1 MTEARANGRR
11 LRGGAYAVL
20 LGVLLMLGAGGFLL
34 VRSEA
39 MRLQHGAEAEN
50 LRLVAVGAQAA
61 THGLRQTLE
70 AVSSMQS
77 LAASLALSY
86 AEPGAPERR
95 VIEGLLRDVATQ
107 ERFGILQVALIDR
120 DGYLTWSTAPGFVGV
135 DLADREHFRVHA
147 DGWHGAFVSVP
158 LIGRASG
165 RWSLNITSGIRDAD
179 GGFMG
184 VAVVSVDPLL
194 LSASMGELQFAAG
207 VTVNLLRRDGIV
219 LARSQQTA
227 DMLGVLRAGPDLP
240 RIQEEPVGQK
250 ITEGPISGRPIFL
263 AWRQI
268 AGWPLAVTFAIDS
281 ESAMQDSTRHAQDLY
296 VLLVVA
302 LAAVAIG
309 GLLLIELRAR
319 RAARETMAAVEAS
332 RAEISRLLNGL
343 PGAAYRSHIS
353 TEGELTRLHLSPA
366 IARITGWPLER
377 FAPAGSY
384 NAIIESEFRGL
395 RRGFFQDVRQAGHG
409 TMEYSI
415 KGAAG
420 PIWVRDDCRVIS
432 TLPDGRVE
440 VVGLIT
446 DITAE
451 RNLKAQAL
459 SAARLATLGEMAAGV
474 AHELNQPCAA
484 ITLAADLASLELEM
498 GGPDRL
504 ATARQ
509 RLDEIARQTL
519 RMRSVIDHFRL
530 FARVDHGGETA
541 VDWAEALAGARTI
554 AGGTMAAAGVTVEA
568 ALPPGLPAVRGSL
581 VALEQVL
588 VNLLVNARDAMEEV
602 PEAER
607 VVRITAATTEDG
619 ASVVL
624 RLRDHGTGLPRE
636 ALERSFEPF
645 FTTKPVGKGTG
656 LGLSIAH
663 GTVTGF
669 GGSITLRNHPEGGAE
684 AEIRL
689 PVAQAEGA
697 AQGAPAAPAVATPT
711 G

>member
-1 MTEARANGRR
+1 MTEARAEGRR

-20 LGVLLMLGAGGFLL
+20 LGVLMMLGVGGFLL

-39 MRLQHGAEAEN
+39 MRLQHTAEAEN

-107 ERFGILQVALIDR
+107 GRFGILQVALIDR
-120 DGYLTWSTAPGFVGV
+120 DGYLAWSTAAGFVGV
-135 DLADREHFRVHA
+135 DLADREHFRVHL
-147 DGWHGAFVSVP
+147 DGWQGAFVSVP

-179 GGFMG
+179 GGFVG
-184 VAVVSVDPLL
+184 VAVVSVDPML

-227 DMLGVLRAGPDLP
+227 EMLGVLRAGPDLP

-250 ITEGPISGRPIFL
+250 ITQGPISGRAIFL

-281 ESAMQDSTRHAQDLY
+281 ASAMQDSARHAQDLY

-343 PGAAYRSHIS
+343 PGAAYRSLLS
-353 TEGELTRLHLSPA
+353 PEGELRRLHLSPA

-384 NAIIESEFRGL
+384 NAIIEPEFRHGL
-395 RRGFFQDVRQAGHG
+395 HGFFLAVRQAGHG
-409 TMEYSI
+409 TMEYRLY
-415 KGAAG
+415 GAAG

-432 TLPDGRVE
+432 ALPDGCVE

-451 RNLKAQAL
+451 RQLKAQAL

-484 ITLAADLASLELEM
+484 ITLAADLAALELAQ
-498 GGPDRL
+498 GGEERTTS
-504 ATARQ
+504 AAR

-530 FARVDHGGETA
+530 FARVDQGGETA
-541 VDWAEALAGARTI
+541 VDWAQALAGALTI
-554 AGGTMAAAGVTVEA
+554 AGGTMAASEVRVET
-568 ALPPGLPAVRGSL
+568 ALPSLLPPVRGSL
-581 VALEQVL
+581 IALEQVL
-588 VNLLVNARDAMEEV
+588 VNLLVNARDAMEEI
-602 PEAER
+602 PAEER
-607 VVRITAATTEDG
+607 RVRISAEVTEDG
-619 ASVVL
+619 AFVVL
-624 RLRDHGTGLPRE
+624 RVRDNGMGLARE
-636 ALERSFEPF
+636 AQERGFEPF

-656 LGLSIAH
+656 LGLSIIH

-669 GGSITLRNHPEGGAE
+669 GGTVTLGNHPEGGAE

-689 PVAQAEGA
+689 PVAVV
-697 AQGAPAAPAVATPT
+697 AAPAPA
-711 G
+711 

>member
-1 MTEARANGRR
+1 MTKARATGRG
-11 LRGGAYAVL
+11 LRGQAYTVL
-20 LGVLLMLGAGGFLL
+20 LGALLVLGAGGFLL

-39 MRLQHGAEAEN
+39 MRLQHAAEAEN

-95 VIEGLLRDVATQ
+95 VIEALLRDIATR

-120 DGYLTWSTAPGFVGV
+120 DGYLAWSTAPGFVGV
-135 DLADREHFRVHA
+135 DLADREHFRVHL
-147 DGWHGAFVSVP
+147 DGWQGAFVSVP
-158 LIGRASG
+158 LVGRASL
-165 RWSLNITSGIRDAD
+165 RWSLNISSAIRDAD
-179 GGFMG
+179 GGFVG

-219 LARSQQTA
+219 LARNQQTA
-227 DMLGVLRAGPDLP
+227 ETLGELRAGPDLP

-250 ITEGPISGRPIFL
+250 ITPGPTAGQTVFL

-268 AGWPLAVTFAIDS
+268 AGWPLVVTFAIDS
-281 ESAMQDSTRHAQDLY
+281 ASAMQDSVRHAQDLY

-319 RAARETMAAVEAS
+319 RAARATMAAVEIS

-343 PGAAYRSHIS
+343 PGAAYRSLLS
-353 TEGELTRLHLSPA
+353 PQGELTRLHLSPA

-377 FAPAGSY
+377 FAAAGSY
-384 NAIIESEFRGL
+384 SAIIDAEFRKD
-395 RRGFFQDVRQAGHG
+395 RRGFLLGVRQAGHG
-409 TMEYSI
+409 TTEYRVV
-415 KGAAG
+415 GAAG
-420 PIWVRDDCRVIS
+420 LIWVRDDCRVIS
-432 TLPDGRVE
+432 AQPDGNLE
-440 VVGLIT
+440 VVGLIS

-451 RNLKAQAL
+451 RQLKAQAL

-484 ITLAADLASLELEM
+484 ITLAADLAALEM
-498 GGPDRL
+498 GRGGEEDL
-504 ATARQ
+504 GKARD
-509 RLDEIARQTL
+509 RLDEIARQAL

-530 FARVDHGGETA
+530 FARVDQGGETA
-541 VDWAEALAGARTI
+541 VNWAEALAGALTI
-554 AGGTMAAAGVTVEA
+554 AGGTMAASGVQVVA

-588 VNLLVNARDAMEEV
+588 VNLMVNARDAMEEV

-607 VVRITAATTEDG
+607 VVRISAETVEEG
-619 ASVVL
+619 GFVVL
-624 RLRDHGTGLPRE
+624 RLRDHGMGLPRE

-663 GTVTGF
+663 GTITGF
-669 GGSITLRNHPEGGAE
+669 GGSITLRNHPDGGAE

-689 PVAQAEGA
+689 PAVPAQA
-697 AQGAPAAPAVATPT
+697 APAATAAGRVA
-711 G
+711 